1 MKRRSFFFFFFEQEK
16 EETEIQKKKK
26 KNLQIRP
33 VKSHSCLQN
42 TAKKVRAVVF
52 LWFLWFDLIKMK
64 IKRAAHHCFFVVLA
78 VSDLSEP
85 VHAWAVVGG
94 LVPQS
99 PARSGPAV
107 AAGHRL
113 TDGPSAEAAGLK
125 QRLPALPGHHLWYV
139 LHNGAAETIGFTEY

>member
-1 MKRRSFFFFFFEQEK
+1 MNGCMKNRWVWKIVLTLGAFSWLLRVRSEK
-16 EETEIQKKKK
+16 
-26 KNLQIRP
+26 P
-33 VKSHSCLQN
+33 SGLQN

-64 IKRAAHHCFFVVLA
+64 IKQAVCHCFFVVLA

-139 LHNGAAETIGFTEY
+139 LHNGAAETIRFTEY

>member
-1 MKRRSFFFFFFEQEK
+1 
-16 EETEIQKKKK
+16 
-26 KNLQIRP
+26 
-33 VKSHSCLQN
+33 
-42 TAKKVRAVVF
+42 
-52 LWFLWFDLIKMK
+52 MK
-64 IKRAAHHCFFVVLA
+64 IKRAVHHCFFVVLA

-99 PARSGPAV
+99 PARSGPAI

-139 LHNGAAETIGFTEY
+139 LHNGAAETIRFTEY